1 MSKTSSKNINRLN
14 VPQSPV
20 VLAILDGW
28 GYRENITDNAIK
40 SASTPIMDSLW
51 HAYPHTLISASGS
64 DVGLPDGQMGNS
76 EVGHLTIGS
85 GRIIQ
90 QELVRISNVVKNNQL
105 DMVNELKEI
114 ADSLKKKN
122 STLHITGLCSDGG
135 VHSHIDHLL
144 GLIKWASDNGI
155 KKVAI
160 HVITDGRDTPAKSAS
175 KYLNQIESCIKKFN
189 TGEIASICGR
199 YWIMDRNLL
208 WERTEKAYSNL
219 TDPDIKITNISPQD
233 YIRKSYERNI
243 TDEFIEPIRMS
254 ENYLKDGDSLICFN
268 FRPDRARQI
277 IKSLSEKLFSEFER
291 KIFPNL
297 DLVTFT
303 QYDTTFPVKVA
314 FPPESLNNFIG
325 QIVSENGLKQY
336 RTAETEKYPHVTYFF
351 NGGVEVPLPGEERH
365 LIPSPRV
372 ATYDLEP
379 EMSAEELT
387 ISCSKAIKSGN
398 YAFVVINFANPDMV
412 GHTGNMNATIKAI
425 ETVDKCIGQIVNAT
439 GEMGGSILIT
449 ADHGNAELMKGPSGE
464 PWTAHTINKVPLIFI
479 EGEKRK
485 IPNMGNEVYLRD
497 DAGLADIAPTLLQ
510 LLNLPIPKEMTGKS
524 LIKEIELKGYNKVVQ
539 HV

>member
-1 MSKTSSKNINRLN
+1 MSKISSKNINRLN

-28 GYRENITDNAIK
+28 GYREDISDNAIK
-40 SASTPIMDSLW
+40 SASTPVMDSLW
-51 HAYPHTLISASGS
+51 HAYPNTLISASGS

-90 QELVRISNVVKNNQL
+90 QELVRISNIVRKNKL
-105 DMVNELKEI
+105 GLVNELKEI
-114 ADSLKKKN
+114 ADSLKKNN

-144 GLIKWASDNGI
+144 GLIKWASENSI

-160 HVITDGRDTPAKSAS
+160 HIITDGRDTPAKSAT
-175 KYLNQIESCIKKFN
+175 KYLNQIESCIKKYN

-208 WERTEKAYSNL
+208 WDRTEKAYVNL
-219 TDPDIKITNISPQD
+219 TDKDIKITNISPQD
-233 YIRKSYERNI
+233 YIQKSYDQNI
-243 TDEFIEPIRMS
+243 TDEFIEPIRLS
-254 ENYLKDGDSLICFN
+254 DNYLKDGDSMICFN

-277 IKSLSEKLFSEFER
+277 IKSLSDKEFSEFER
-291 KIFPNL
+291 KVFPDL
-297 DLVTFT
+297 ELVTFT
-303 QYDTTFPVKVA
+303 QYDPNFPVKVA

-351 NGGVEVPLPGEERH
+351 NGGVEIPLPGEERH
-365 LIPSPRV
+365 LVPSPRV
-372 ATYDLEP
+372 ATYDMEP

-387 ISCSKAIKSGN
+387 ISCAKAIKSGN

-412 GHTGNMNATIKAI
+412 GHTGNINATIKAI
-425 ETVDKCIGQIVNAT
+425 EKVDKCIGQIVNAT

-449 ADHGNAELMKGPSGE
+449 ADHGNAEVMKGPAGE
-464 PWTAHTINKVPLIFI
+464 PWTAHTVNKVPLIFI

-485 IPNMGNEVYLRD
+485 IPNMGNEIYLRD
-497 DAGLADIAPTLLQ
+497 NAGLADIAPTLLQ

>member
-1 MSKTSSKNINRLN
+1 MSKISSKNINRLN

-28 GYRENITDNAIK
+28 GYREDISDNAIK
-40 SASTPIMDSLW
+40 SASTPIMDSLL
-51 HAYPHTLISASGS
+51 HAYPNTLISASGS

-90 QELVRISNVVKNNQL
+90 QELVRISNIVKNNEL
-105 DMVNELKEI
+105 GLVNELKEI
-114 ADSLKKKN
+114 ADLLKKNN

-144 GLIKWASDNGI
+144 GLIKWASENGI

-160 HVITDGRDTPAKSAS
+160 HIITDGRDTPAKSAT
-175 KYLNQIESCIKKFN
+175 KYLNQIESCIKKYN

-208 WERTEKAYSNL
+208 WDRTEKAYVNL
-219 TDPDIKITNISPQD
+219 TDKDIKITNISPQD
-233 YIRKSYERNI
+233 YIQKSYDQNI
-243 TDEFIEPIRMS
+243 TDEFIEPIRLS
-254 ENYLKDGDSLICFN
+254 DNYLKDGDSMIFFN

-277 IKSLSEKLFSEFER
+277 IKSLSDKEFSDFER
-291 KIFPNL
+291 KIFPDL
-297 DLVTFT
+297 ELVTFT
-303 QYDTTFPVKVA
+303 QYDANFPVKVA

-351 NGGVEVPLPGEERH
+351 NGGVEIPLPGEERH
-365 LIPSPRV
+365 LVPSPRV
-372 ATYDLEP
+372 ATYDMEP

-387 ISCSKAIKSGN
+387 ISCAKAIKSGN

-412 GHTGNMNATIKAI
+412 GHTGNMDATIKAI
-425 ETVDKCIGQIVNAT
+425 EKVDKCIGQIVNAT

-449 ADHGNAELMKGPSGE
+449 ADHGNAEVMKGPAGE
-464 PWTAHTINKVPLIFI
+464 PWTAHTVNKVPLIFI

-485 IPNMGNEVYLRD
+485 IPNMGNEIYLRD
-497 DAGLADIAPTLLQ
+497 NAGLADIAPTLLQ

>member
-1 MSKTSSKNINRLN
+1 MSKISSKNIKRLN

-28 GYRENITDNAIK
+28 GYRKEQSNNAIK
-40 SASTPIMDSLW
+40 SANTPVMDSLW

-105 DMVNELKEI
+105 GLVNELKEM
-114 ADSLKKKN
+114 ADSLRKNN

-144 GLIKWASDNGI
+144 GLIKWASENEI

-160 HVITDGRDTPAKSAS
+160 HIITDGRDTPAKSAP
-175 KYLNQIESCIKKFN
+175 KYLKQIETCIKKFN
-189 TGEIASICGR
+189 TGQIASICGR

-208 WERTEKAYSNL
+208 WDRTEKAYSNL
-219 TDPDIKITNISPQD
+219 TDPDIQITNISPQD
-233 YIRKSYERNI
+233 YIKKSYDKNI

-277 IKSLSEKLFSEFER
+277 VKSLTIKEFSGFER
-291 KIFPNL
+291 KNSPKLNFI
-297 DLVTFT
+297 TFT
-303 QYDTTFPVKVA
+303 QYDPNFPVKVA

-351 NGGVEVPLPGEERH
+351 NGGVEIPLPGEDRH

-372 ATYDLEP
+372 ATYDMEP

-412 GHTGNMNATIKAI
+412 GHTGNMDATIKAI
-425 ETVDKCIGQIVNAT
+425 EKVDKCLGQIVNAT

-449 ADHGNAELMKGPSGE
+449 ADHGNAEVMKGPEGE
-464 PWTAHTINKVPLIFI
+464 PWTAHTINKVPLILI

-485 IPNMGNEVYLRD
+485 IPNMGNEINLREN
-497 DAGLADIAPTLLQ
+497 AGLADIAPTLLQ
-510 LLNLPIPKEMTGKS
+510 LLNLPIPREMTGKS
-524 LIKEIELKGYNKVVQ
+524 LIQEIELKGYNKVVQ